1 MRHAAARLLVESGPA
16 GVTHRKVA
24 AAAGVPLGSANYHF
38 PTSHALIAAAVEAAE
53 EQRLRAATLV
63 AQQVTRRQR
72 DSRQTAAV
80 LLNVWFAPQVDAD
93 VVRARLRPRIDA
105 LHDPSLR
112 AVAHAVRPRLL
123 QALSTALERCGHGAF
138 DDVDLIA
145 VVLDSVLLY
154 ANGIGSS
161 DDREF
166 AIDMLARVL
175 DLSEHQQP
183 GTVAR

>member
-1 MRHAAARLLVESGPA
+1 MRQAAAQLLVDTGPA

-24 AAAGVPLGSANYHF
+24 AAADVPLGSANYHF
-38 PTSHALIAAAVEAAE
+38 PSSHALIAAAVEAAE
-53 EQRLRAATLV
+53 EQRLRSATTV
-63 AQQVTRRQR
+63 AEQLPRRAR
-72 DSRQTAAV
+72 GTRQTAAV

-105 LHDPSLR
+105 LHDPGLR
-112 AVAHAVRPRLL
+112 AVAQTVRPRLL
-123 QALSTALERCGHGAF
+123 DALRIALDRSGHGRF
-138 DDVDLIA
+138 TDVDLIA

-154 ANGIGSS
+154 ANGIGST

-175 DLSEHQQP
+175 DLSEQE
-183 GTVAR
+183 ARFEPS